1 MEHTCCLTCTAL
13 RNKPYK
19 FQQRQPPATQLLFE
33 GSGEQPTPTGT
44 GLSILLIVLLALL
57 LKTTEFKFFHYCEQM
72 YDWVISEIDHC
83 MVIPNVRSSNFKPWG
98 KLPAKLVNL
107 FTMNIT
113 NSQEVRSS
121 FHLRYFYRM

>member
-44 GLSILLIVLLALL
+44 GLSILLIVLLVLL
-57 LKTTEFKFFHYCEQM
+57 FKNLRIQ
-72 YDWVISEIDHC
+72 ILS
-83 MVIPNVRSSNFKPWG
+83 
-98 KLPAKLVNL
+98 LVDT
-107 FTMNIT
+107 TMNKCMIG
-113 NSQEVRSS
+113 SYQK
-121 FHLRYFYRM
+121 